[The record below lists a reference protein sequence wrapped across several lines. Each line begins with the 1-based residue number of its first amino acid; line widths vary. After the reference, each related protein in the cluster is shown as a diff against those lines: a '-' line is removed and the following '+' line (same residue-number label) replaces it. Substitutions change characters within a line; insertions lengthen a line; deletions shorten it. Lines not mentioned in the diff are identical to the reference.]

1 MFTVHREKKMYIF
14 CLILVVSMTFFL
26 VGCSHLF
33 KEEPQYISYVIEN
46 MGEAEKFF
54 QAEQM
59 KLDICKEDET
69 TYLEITT
76 ALDEVYRYRDS
87 SYFDRLCKVE
97 KKVSR
102 EENGEIEERQFIMR
116 VKDDELARVCVKA
129 EVGGLCLDY
138 YLPDFDRI
146 VSRWGDTMYAQ
157 TIIELFIS
165 PQEMI
170 KLYETG
176 QEIEQKIIE
185 FYKQHVEEKEGK
197 KESV

>member
-59 KLDICKEDET
+59 KLGIREEDET

-76 ALDEVYRYRDS
+76 ALDEIYLYRDS
-87 SYFDRLCKVE
+87 SYFDRLYKIE
-97 KKVSR
+97 KEVSY
-102 EENGEIEERQFIMR
+102 ENRGKIEEGQLFMVIL
-116 VKDDELARVCVKA
+116 DDELADIWIDEEDGVTS
-129 EVGGLCLDY
+129 LTY
-138 YLPDFDRI
+138 YLPDFDKI

-157 TIIELFIS
+157 TIVELYIS
-165 PQEMI
+165 PQEMTE
-170 KLYETG
+170 LYETG
-176 QEIEQKIIE
+176 QEIEQTIIE
-185 FYKQHVEEKEGK
+185 FYEQIEVA
-197 KESV
+197 VL

>member
-1 MFTVHREKKMYIF
+1 MYIF

-59 KLDICKEDET
+59 KLGIREEDET

-76 ALDEVYRYRDS
+76 ALDEIYLYRDS
-87 SYFDRLCKVE
+87 SYFDRLYKIE
-97 KKVSR
+97 KEVSY
-102 EENGEIEERQFIMR
+102 ENRGKIEEGQLFMVIL
-116 VKDDELARVCVKA
+116 DDELADIWIDEEDGVTS
-129 EVGGLCLDY
+129 LTY
-138 YLPDFDRI
+138 YLPDFDKI

-157 TIIELFIS
+157 TIVELYIS
-165 PQEMI
+165 SQEMTE
-170 KLYETG
+170 LYETG

-185 FYKQHVEEKEGK
+185 FYEQHVEEKEGK

>member
-1 MFTVHREKKMYIF
+1 MFTIHREKKMYIF

-33 KEEPQYISYVIEN
+33 KEEPKYISYVIEN
-46 MGEAEKFF
+46 MEEAEKFF

-76 ALDEVYRYRDS
+76 ALDEIYLYRDS
-87 SYFDRLCKVE
+87 SYFDRLYKIE
-97 KKVSR
+97 KEVSY
-102 EENGEIEERQFIMR
+102 ENRGKIEEGQLFMVIL
-116 VKDDELARVCVKA
+116 DDELADIWIDEEDGVTS
-129 EVGGLCLDY
+129 LTY
-138 YLPDFDRI
+138 YLPDFDKI

-157 TIIELFIS
+157 TIVELYIS
-165 PQEMI
+165 PQEMTE
-170 KLYETG
+170 LYETG

-185 FYKQHVEEKEGK
+185 FYEQIEVA
-197 KESV
+197 VL

>member
-1 MFTVHREKKMYIF
+1 MFTIHREKKMYIF

-33 KEEPQYISYVIEN
+33 KEEPQYVSYVIEN

-59 KLDICKEDET
+59 KLGIREEDET

-76 ALDEVYRYRDS
+76 ALDEIYLYRDS
-87 SYFDRLCKVE
+87 SYFDRLYKIE
-97 KKVSR
+97 KEVSY
-102 EENGEIEERQFIMR
+102 ENRGKIEEGQLFMVIL
-116 VKDDELARVCVKA
+116 DDELADIWIDEEDGVTS
-129 EVGGLCLDY
+129 LTY
-138 YLPDFDRI
+138 YLPDFDKI

-157 TIIELFIS
+157 TIVELYIS
-165 PQEMI
+165 PQEMTE
-170 KLYETG
+170 LYETG

-185 FYKQHVEEKEGK
+185 FYEQIEVA
-197 KESV
+197 VL

>member
-1 MFTVHREKKMYIF
+1 MFTIHREKKMYIF

-33 KEEPQYISYVIEN
+33 KEEPKYISYVIEN
-46 MGEAEKFF
+46 MEEAEKFF

-87 SYFDRLCKVE
+87 SYFDRLYKIE
-97 KKVSR
+97 KEVSY
-102 EENGEIEERQFIMR
+102 ENRGKIEEGQLFMVIL
-116 VKDDELARVCVKA
+116 DDELADIWIDEEDGVTS
-129 EVGGLCLDY
+129 LTY
-138 YLPDFDRI
+138 YLPDFDKI

-157 TIIELFIS
+157 TIVELYIS
-165 PQEMI
+165 PQEMTE
-170 KLYETG
+170 LYETG

-185 FYKQHVEEKEGK
+185 FYEQIEVA
-197 KESV
+197 VL

>member
-59 KLDICKEDET
+59 KLGIREEDET

-76 ALDEVYRYRDS
+76 ALDEIYLYRDS
-87 SYFDRLCKVE
+87 SYFDRLYKIE
-97 KKVSR
+97 KEVSY
-102 EENGEIEERQFIMR
+102 ENRGKIEEGQLFMVIL
-116 VKDDELARVCVKA
+116 DDELADIWIDEEDGVTS
-129 EVGGLCLDY
+129 LTY
-138 YLPDFDRI
+138 YLPDFDKI

-157 TIIELFIS
+157 TIVELYIS
-165 PQEMI
+165 PQEMTE
-170 KLYETG
+170 LYETG

-185 FYKQHVEEKEGK
+185 FYEQIEVA
-197 KESV
+197 VL

>member
-1 MFTVHREKKMYIF
+1 MFTIHREKKMYIF

-59 KLDICKEDET
+59 KLGIREEDET

-76 ALDEVYRYRDS
+76 ALDEIYLYRDS
-87 SYFDRLCKVE
+87 SYFDRLYKIE
-97 KKVSR
+97 KEVSY
-102 EENGEIEERQFIMR
+102 ENRGKIEEGQLFMVIL
-116 VKDDELARVCVKA
+116 DDELADIWIDEEDGVTS
-129 EVGGLCLDY
+129 LTY
-138 YLPDFDRI
+138 YLPDFDKI

-157 TIIELFIS
+157 TIVELYIS
-165 PQEMI
+165 PQEMTE
-170 KLYETG
+170 LYETG

-185 FYKQHVEEKEGK
+185 FYEQIEVA
-197 KESV
+197 VL

>member
-1 MFTVHREKKMYIF
+1 MFTIHREKKMYIF

-54 QAEQM
+54 QEEQM
-59 KLDICKEDET
+59 KLGIREEDET

-76 ALDEVYRYRDS
+76 ALDEIYLYRDS
-87 SYFDRLCKVE
+87 SYFDRLYKIE
-97 KKVSR
+97 KEVSY
-102 EENGEIEERQFIMR
+102 ENRGKIEEGQLFMVIL
-116 VKDDELARVCVKA
+116 DDELADIWIDEEDGVTS
-129 EVGGLCLDY
+129 LTY
-138 YLPDFDRI
+138 YLPDFDKI

-157 TIIELFIS
+157 TIVELYIS
-165 PQEMI
+165 PQEMTE
-170 KLYETG
+170 LYETG

-185 FYKQHVEEKEGK
+185 FYEQIEVA
-197 KESV
+197 VL

>member
-1 MFTVHREKKMYIF
+1 MYIF

-59 KLDICKEDET
+59 KLGIREEDET

-76 ALDEVYRYRDS
+76 ALDEIYLYRDS
-87 SYFDRLCKVE
+87 SYFDRLYKIE
-97 KKVSR
+97 KEVSY
-102 EENGEIEERQFIMR
+102 ENRGKIEEGQLFMVIL
-116 VKDDELARVCVKA
+116 DDELADIWIDEDDGVTS
-129 EVGGLCLDY
+129 LTY
-138 YLPDFDRI
+138 YLPDFDKI

-165 PQEMI
+165 PQEMTE
-170 KLYETG
+170 LYETE

-185 FYKQHVEEKEGK
+185 FYEQIEVA
-197 KESV
+197 VL